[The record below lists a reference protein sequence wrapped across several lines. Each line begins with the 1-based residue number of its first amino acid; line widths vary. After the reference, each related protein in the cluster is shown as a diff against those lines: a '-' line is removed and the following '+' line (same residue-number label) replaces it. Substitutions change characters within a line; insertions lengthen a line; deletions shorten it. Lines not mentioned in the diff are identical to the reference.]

1 MDPEQNI
8 TTNEAFVRSLNL
20 QPIRVT
26 NNLFQ
31 NSITDTRN
39 RILDTINNGTTNT
52 ETAVVENND
61 AALQSTAIPNR
72 LVDRNTNANE
82 VADSTRTP
90 AQRAAFVQQYR
101 RIRVSNVSQS
111 ANGDMIFTSV
121 IPASFITKNPTT
133 GVLQLNGNLTTVA
146 NTSNVAN
153 YNLRNTRLTELPDG
167 TFNLSQTFS
176 PKKSDTSF
184 RQRYYLQSDF
194 GNNYS
199 NRGAGVMLSLNFS
212 GGRTSINLGPV
223 YNQFSAGVSL
233 TRDTTNMLPVARP
246 LTAVDIEQSI
256 KLTDNSTQAATVAS
270 NNNLTNQNNTVD
282 NTANT
287 RPSTPSLK

>member
-8 TTNEAFVRSLNL
+8 TTNEAFVRNLQL
-20 QPIRVT
+20 QPIKVSNT
-26 NNLFQ
+26 LFE
-31 NSITDTRN
+31 NSITDTRS
-39 RILDTINNGTTNT
+39 RITDTINKNNSQTS
-52 ETAVVENND
+52 VVENNTI
-61 AALQSTAIPNR
+61 ASQSTAIPNR

-90 AQRAAFVQQYR
+90 AQRASFVEQYR
-101 RIRVSNVSQS
+101 RIRVSDVSQS
-111 ANGDMIFTSV
+111 ANGDMVFTSV
-121 IPASFITKNPTT
+121 IPPSFITKNPIT
-133 GVLQLNGNLTTVA
+133 GVIQLNGNLTTVA

-167 TFNLSQTFS
+167 TFNLNQTFS

-194 GNNYS
+194 GSNYS
-199 NRGAGVMLSLNFS
+199 NRGLGVMLSLNIS

-223 YNQFSAGVSL
+223 YNQFSGGVSL
-233 TRDTTNMLPVARP
+233 TRDNNNTLPVARP

-256 KLTDNSTQAATVAS
+256 KLNNTNTQATPIQ
-270 NNNLTNQNNTVD
+270 NNNTSNNQNNNVD
-282 NTANT
+282 NNTNT
-287 RPSTPSLK
+287 RPNNPSIK

>member
-8 TTNEAFVRSLNL
+8 TTNEAFVRSLQL
-20 QPIRVT
+20 EPIRVS

-39 RILDTINNGTTNT
+39 RIADTINNTNT
-52 ETAVVENND
+52 QNTVVENNNT
-61 AALQSTAIPNR
+61 AIQSAAIPNR

-90 AQRAAFVQQYR
+90 AQRATFVEQYR
-101 RIRVSNVSQS
+101 RIRVNNVSQS
-111 ANGDMIFTSV
+111 ANGDMVFTSV
-121 IPASFITKNPTT
+121 IPPSFISKNPTT

-153 YNLRNTRLTELPDG
+153 YNLSNTRLTELPDG
-167 TFNLSQTFS
+167 TFNLSQTFAQR
-176 PKKSDTSF
+176 KSDTSF

-194 GNNYS
+194 GSNYS
-199 NRGAGVMLSLNFS
+199 NRGLGVMLSLNIS
-212 GGRTSINLGPV
+212 GGSTSINLGPV
-223 YNQFSAGVSL
+223 YNQFSGGVSL
-233 TRDTTNMLPVARP
+233 TRDTNNTLPVARP

-256 KLTDNSTQAATVAS
+256 KLTNTNTQAITV
-270 NNNLTNQNNTVD
+270 QNNTSNSQNNAVE
-282 NTANT
+282 NTTNL
-287 RPSTPSLK
+287 RPNSPSIK